1 MKYIH
6 LCISIL
12 TVCVSFDRP
21 KTYWIAKWKLPTI
34 KIQWRIYASWIRF
47 ATVHP
52 IRHPN
57 SSMVSYWLISLLN
70 LIEGKT
76 AQPYQYLFYLICLQ
90 GRFMLPKVDVLLP
103 GVILWTLMLLFDWSA
118 LRKGSIT
125 CFAREITHT
134 FFTCQLAEKNQEEE
148 TKLIF
153 LHPTKQALGEWPYQ
167 IKRFLVCREIRVTD
181 GRLLSSRSF
190 YAGDYKGQVDKCG
203 TRRR

>member
-1 MKYIH
+1 
-6 LCISIL
+6 
-12 TVCVSFDRP
+12 
-21 KTYWIAKWKLPTI
+21 
-34 KIQWRIYASWIRF
+34 
-47 ATVHP
+47 
-52 IRHPN
+52 
-57 SSMVSYWLISLLN
+57 MVSYWLISLLN

-90 GRFMLPKVDVLLP
+90 GRFMLPKVDVLLL

-118 LRKGSIT
+118 LRKGSRT